1 MIYFKHI
8 NIELYSKFNEETG
21 ELVNLSVNESDFS
34 ISLQVIDASERHLI
48 LTQFESTADLI
59 DEASFAAVITP
70 IKARLSQI

>member
-59 DEASFAAVITP
+59 DEASFEAALTP